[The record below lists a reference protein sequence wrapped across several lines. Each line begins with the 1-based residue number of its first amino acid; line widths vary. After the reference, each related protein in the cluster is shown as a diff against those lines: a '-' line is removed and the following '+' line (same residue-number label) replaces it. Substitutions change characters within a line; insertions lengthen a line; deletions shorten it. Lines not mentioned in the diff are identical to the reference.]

1 MLIRIFLII
10 ALVGGLAAAGINLF
24 VVKDKIVTT
33 ITERDQFHT
42 ERDKEA
48 EDKRKAQTDAK
59 NTHAALDKTKEELAS
74 TQKERDDAVTEAGK
88 QKQIATK
95 VSEELTKTTQ
105 ERDDARANLAAW
117 DTLGIPVNKVREII
131 AQLKQAMADQEA
143 LQEEKRVL
151 LAKVARQEKK
161 INDLIGEG
169 DRVVELPAGLKGKIL
184 VCDPKYDFVVLDIG
198 EKQGAKEDGQML
210 VNHEGKLVA
219 KVRIKSVQ
227 TDRSIANIM
236 PGWKM
241 SDVMEGDQVVY

>member
-1 MLIRIFLII
+1 MLIRICLIV
-10 ALVGGLAAAGINLF
+10 ALVGALAAVGVNLF

-33 ITERDQFHT
+33 IKERDDFHT
-42 ERDKEA
+42 ERDNEKQE
-48 EDKRKAQTDAK
+48 KVKAQNDAK
-59 NTHAALDKTKEELAS
+59 TTHAALDKTKEELAS

-88 QKQIATK
+88 QKQLATK
-95 VSEELTKTTQ
+95 ATEELTKTTQ

-131 AQLKQAMADQEA
+131 TQLKQAMADQEV

-151 LAKVARQEKK
+151 LAKVARQEKRLR
-161 INDLIGEG
+161 DLLGPE
-169 DRVVELPAGLKGKIL
+169 DYHVDLPAGLKGKIL

-198 EKQGAKEDGQML
+198 DKQGAKEDGEML

>member
-1 MLIRIFLII
+1 MLIRICLIV
-10 ALVGGLAAAGINLF
+10 ALVGALAAVGVNVF

-33 ITERDQFHT
+33 INDRDQFHK
-42 ERDKEA
+42 ERDEEA
-48 EDKRKAQTDAK
+48 DKKRRAEKDAK
-59 NTHAALDKTKEELAS
+59 ETHTALDKTKEELAS

-88 QKQIATK
+88 QKQLATK
-95 VSEELTKTTQ
+95 ATEELTKTTQ

-131 AQLKQAMADQEA
+131 AQLKQAMADQEV

-161 INDLIGEG
+161 IKDLIGEG
-169 DRVVELPAGLKGKIL
+169 DQVVELPAGLKGKIL

-227 TDRSIANIM
+227 TDRCIANIM

>member
-1 MLIRIFLII
+1 MLMRICLII
-10 ALVGGLAAAGINLF
+10 AIVGALAAAVVNF
-24 VVKDKIVTT
+24 VTVKEKIVTT
-33 ITERDQFHT
+33 IGERDQFHAQ
-42 ERDKEA
+42 RDDEA
-48 EDKRKAQTDAK
+48 EKKRKAEKDAK
-59 NTHAALDKTKEELAS
+59 ETHAALDKTKEELTS

-117 DTLGIPVNKVREII
+117 DNLGIPVNKVREMII
-131 AQLKQAMADQEA
+131 QLKQVLADQEA

-151 LAKVARQEKK
+151 LAKVARQEKRIK
-161 INDLIGEG
+161 DLVGP
-169 DRVVELPAGLKGKIL
+169 DDYHVDLPAGLKGKVL

-198 EKQGAKEDGQML
+198 DKQGAKEDGELL

-227 TDRSIANIM
+227 TDRSIANIL

-241 SDVMEGDQVVY
+241 TDIMEGDQVVY

>member
-1 MLIRIFLII
+1 MLMRIFLII

-48 EDKRKAQTDAK
+48 EDKRKAQKDAK
-59 NTHAALDKTKEELAS
+59 DTHATLDKTKEELTS

-95 VSEELTKTTQ
+95 VSEELAKTTQ

-117 DTLGIPVNKVREII
+117 DGLGIPVNKVREII
-131 AQLKQAMADQEA
+131 AQLKQVMADQEV

-151 LAKVARQEKK
+151 LAKVARQEKRIK
-161 INDLIGEG
+161 DLIGEG
-169 DRVVELPAGLKGKIL
+169 DQVVELPAGLKGKIL

-210 VNHEGKLVA
+210 VNHDGKLVA

-227 TDRSIANIM
+227 TDRCIANIM

>member
-1 MLIRIFLII
+1 MLMRICLII

-48 EDKRKAQTDAK
+48 EDKRKAQKDAK
-59 NTHAALDKTKEELAS
+59 DTHAALDKTKEELAS

-117 DTLGIPVNKVREII
+117 DGLGIPVNKVREII
-131 AQLKQAMADQEA
+131 AQLKQVMADQEV
-143 LQEEKRVL
+143 LQEEKRIL
-151 LAKVARQEKK
+151 LAKVARQDKR
-161 INDLIGEG
+161 IRDLVGEG
-169 DRVVELPAGLKGKIL
+169 DYHVEMPGVKGKIL

-198 EKQGAKEDGQML
+198 DKQGAKEDGELL
-210 VNHEGKLVA
+210 VNHDGKLVA

-241 SDVMEGDQVVY
+241 SDILEGDQVVY